1 MEESMKDYEK
11 EIERSF
17 REIHEGDIV
26 SGTVIAVSE
35 EDVTLDLN
43 YYTQGIIKV
52 ENLSND
58 PDFNPKEQLEIG
70 SVIEATV
77 SASAERAPPG
87 HLLPQLHIRHDTVSC
102 G

>member
-52 ENLSND
+52 ENLSM
-58 PDFNPKEQLEIG
+58 KRKILERNLKKFIL
-70 SVIEATV
+70 VE
-77 SASAERAPPG
+77 ER
-87 HLLPQLHIRHDTVSC
+87 I
-102 G
+102 